1 MHFGYRRESSN
12 THTHT
17 PYLPFSSFFP
27 SSSTCTAVYY
37 HCILLV
43 TVRLCL
49 LPSKHSLIEHTHIH
63 TRRRRS
69 RISFKTRLLLFFFC
83 FFFFLL
89 LLLSPRL
96 CSNLE
101 GTDAHTPT
109 ASRSVLPQFQRH
121 SESEFLISTF
131 FFFLCVCVII
141 PYKSR
146 KRKKKWRLHRFQWS
160 VRSTT

>member
-49 LPSKHSLIEHTHIH
+49 LPSKHSLIEHTHTY
-63 TRRRRS
+63 TREGEDHALAS
-69 RISFKTRLLLFFFC
+69 KLGCCCSSFVFFC
-83 FFFFLL
+83 CCCCHHG
-89 LLLSPRL
+89 S
-96 CSNLE
+96 
-101 GTDAHTPT
+101 APT
-109 ASRSVLPQFQRH
+109 WKAQTRTHRQLPVPSCRSSSDIVRVSFSLVL
-121 SESEFLISTF
+121 
-131 FFFLCVCVII
+131 FFLCVCIII